1 MAVPAMQ
8 ALDIFD
14 SGFSDRI
21 NSVIS
26 SKKLRPSEH
35 LAGWSVRKNWY
46 APHFGEK
53 YEPFELP
60 IFYPNRPMK
69 AALLPEQ
76 ISRIV
81 RLAWEDR
88 TSFEEIEKRTGFVER
103 DVIAVMRR
111 ELKPS
116 SFRLWRKRVN
126 GRITKHRRLLERKL
140 KGPPAADFDD

>member
-1 MAVPAMQ
+1 MAVQ
-8 ALDIFD
+8 AFAIFD

-26 SKKLRPSEH
+26 SKNSRPSEH
-35 LAGWSVRKNWY
+35 LAVLGIRRTGY

-53 YEPFELP
+53 YEFLELP
-60 IFYPNRPMK
+60 IFDSNCPMK
-69 AALLPEQ
+69 TTLLPEQ

-88 TSFEEIEKRTGFVER
+88 TSFEEIETRTGFVER

-111 ELKPS
+111 ELKTS

>member
-1 MAVPAMQ
+1 MP
-8 ALDIFD
+8 L
-14 SGFSDRI
+14 
-21 NSVIS
+21 
-26 SKKLRPSEH
+26 SEH
-35 LAGWSVRKNWY
+35 LAGLGIRKDLREV
-46 APHFGEK
+46 HGEAQTHTISARRLSDEK
-53 YEPFELP
+53 NAAFELP
-60 IFYPNRPMK
+60 IFYPNCPMK
-69 AALLPEQ
+69 TALLPEQ

>member
-1 MAVPAMQ
+1 MTVW
-8 ALDIFD
+8 F
-14 SGFSDRI
+14 
-21 NSVIS
+21 
-26 SKKLRPSEH
+26 KKLRLSEH
-35 LAGWSVRKNWY
+35 LAGLGIRKNLREVY
-46 APHFGEK
+46 GGPQTHIFPIRRLSDK
-53 YEPFELP
+53 KNEPFELP

-69 AALLPEQ
+69 TALLPEQ